1 MTEGLAESGLITI
14 HEAQLPHPFR
24 ARFPCC
30 AHGSFVDIESR
41 IPRLEFYLSN
51 LRRSLARAGY
61 TFPWRF
67 RRSTASTLNG
77 KSAHTPRSSAPPAA
91 EKTEKLRGAFT
102 PSATVIVR
110 AKVIKSAPLSNATMR
125 VFQPRTRRRPKS
137 VSAAVAIIANAGIV
151 AVGKNQLSWAV

>member
-1 MTEGLAESGLITI
+1 MTEGLAESRLITI
-14 HEAQLPHPFR
+14 HEARLPHPFR

-61 TFPWRF
+61 TFPWR

-102 PSATVIVR
+102 PSAAVIVR
-110 AKVIKSAPLSNATMR
+110 AKVVRSAPLSKATTR
-125 VFQPRTRRRPKS
+125 VFQPRARRRPKS
-137 VSAAVAIIANAGIV
+137 VSAVVAIIANAGII
-151 AVGKNQLSWAV
+151 AAGKNQMRVAV